1 MSWELRSHVI
11 FAYETHVITNYTTET
26 CLLKRGNQNKLIRL
40 LKPSRALL
48 DLTFEA
54 VLKYFQ
60 GQLLL

>member
-1 MSWELRSHVI
+1 
-11 FAYETHVITNYTTET
+11 
-26 CLLKRGNQNKLIRL
+26 LLKRGNQNKLIRL